1 MLIDD
6 KLTLL
11 DKLKTEIIDLR
22 NRIQVLESEIA
33 VEICPIK
40 VGDTVTINDNEK
52 TFQGIVEEVGTL
64 YSPYD
69 IIEPTIGNRPTWR
82 ATGRRINKGTGK
94 VGKWNFELTGNR
106 WSLQDGVWVKKKG
119 QFSELFNT

>member
-1 MLIDD
+1 MLLDD

-22 NRIQVLESEIA
+22 NRIQDLESDIA
-33 VEICPIK
+33 VEICPVK
-40 VGDTVTINDNEK
+40 VGDKVTINDNDK
-52 TFQGIVEEVGTL
+52 TFQGIIEEVGTL

-82 ATGRRINKGTGK
+82 ATGHRINKGTGM
-94 VGKWNFELTGNR
+94 VGKWTFELTGNR
-106 WSLQDGVWVKKKG
+106 WSDQNGVWVMKQG
-119 QFSELFNT
+119 PF